1 MIKLIREKRKDVFL
15 EEPDISRAFE
25 HMGDVKEI
33 EAKIGDET
41 KTYNSLDEVLNS
53 KDKISE
59 LKIIS

>member
-1 MIKLIREKRKDVFL
+1 MIKVTREKRQDVFL
-15 EEPDISRAFE
+15 GEADIRRAFD
-25 HMGDVKEI
+25 HMGDVKEVK
-33 EAKIGDET
+33 AKVGDET